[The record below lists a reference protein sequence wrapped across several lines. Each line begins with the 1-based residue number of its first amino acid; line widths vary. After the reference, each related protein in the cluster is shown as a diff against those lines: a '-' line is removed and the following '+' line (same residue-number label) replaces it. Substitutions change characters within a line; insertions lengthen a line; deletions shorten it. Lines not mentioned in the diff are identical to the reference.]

1 MALSLAEYEA
11 ATLQKWTGSRLR
23 VETRVKFFIN
33 DVLKKKNLSM
43 AQRVKVATQLL
54 RDKVATNLSR
64 PVRKIKRRYSVKDQ
78 QTGAVSMHSRTTVDP
93 NSRSK
98 PGEFPRAD
106 TTRLMKDIFKSMSDD
121 GLEGRV
127 GTTLKYGLI
136 LETRLDRSFLRRTL
150 NEMRSD
156 IIAILLHG
164 HGAGPDIEI
173 GGF

>member
-1 MALSLAEYEA
+1 VAQSLAEYEA

-43 AQRVKVATQLL
+43 AQRIKVATQLL

-64 PVRKIKRRYSVKDQ
+64 PVRKYKKDGGRDSSGKFLKGSK
-78 QTGAVSMHSRTTVDP
+78 TFVDP
-93 NSRSK
+93 QSRSK

-106 TTRLMKDIFKSMSDD
+106 TTRLMKDIFKSISDN

-164 HGAGPDIEI
+164 HGAGPNIET